1 MTHDHDRGLLHD
13 LQTLAKA
20 TNRREMLKVLAGAS
34 LIPILGCGS
43 ESSTSGAAGA
53 AGAGTGGSAGSGTGG
68 GAGAATGGNAG
79 ASPTT
84 CEQIPGET
92 GGPYPG
98 DGTNGVNALTQSGI
112 VRSDITSSFGSLS
125 GTAAGVAIDV
135 ELTLV
140 NVNANCAPLAGY
152 AIYIWHCDQDGL
164 YSLYTVADQNYLRG
178 VQETDAN
185 GKVTFQ
191 SIFPGAYLGRWPH
204 IHFEMFS
211 SLTGATSASGKVATS
226 QLALPEDACN
236 LAYVA
241 AGYEQSGA
249 NMPQTTLSSDNVF
262 SDGVSAQMAT
272 VSGSVE
278 AGFVAQ
284 LTIGIAV

>member
-13 LQTLAKA
+13 LQLIAKA
-20 TNRREMLKVLAGAS
+20 TNRRQMLRVLAGAS
-34 LIPILGCGS
+34 LIPIIGCSGS
-43 ESSTSGAAGA
+43 SSTDGAKGAAGS
-53 AGAGTGGSAGSGTGG
+53 GTGGSAGSGSGG
-68 GAGAATGGNAG
+68 FAGGSAG
-79 ASPTT
+79 SAPTT
-84 CEQIPGET
+84 CEEIPAET

-98 DGTNGVNALTQSGI
+98 DGTNGVNALTESGI

-125 GTAAGVAIDV
+125 GTAAGVALDI

-140 NVNANCAPLAGY
+140 NVNASCAPLAGY
-152 AIYIWHCDQDGL
+152 AIYVWHCDPDGE
-164 YSLYTVADQNYLRG
+164 YSLYTAADQNYLRG

-211 SLTGATSASGKVATS
+211 SLAGATSASGKVATS
-226 QLALPEDACN
+226 QLALPEEACN
-236 LAYVA
+236 LAYAV
-241 AGYEQSGA
+241 AGYEQSVA

-262 SDGVSAQMAT
+262 SDGVSPQMAT
-272 VSGSVE
+272 VTGSAE
-278 AGFVAQ
+278 AGFVAK
-284 LTIGIAV
+284 LSIGIAV